1 MLVLVS
7 CWRITATYD
16 EFWQTWDEP
25 FHLAAGLEWWSQGDY
40 SYERFHP
47 PLARVAIAF
56 LPWMAGLKS
65 DPTAVNHWAE
75 GNEILHAGGNY
86 ESNLRFARLGV
97 LPFFILACVVVFLWA
112 TRCGGDLAGLCSV
125 FLFVLLTPVLAHAGL
140 ATLDMAT
147 AATVA
152 AALLAFQ
159 WWCDDPDPRRAAVFG
174 ALAALAVLTKFSAI
188 AFLGVGI
195 PVLLLLRM
203 LAVPFAGSSRWLAC
217 MVVACVSGALTVW
230 AVYRFS
236 FRPVVPVGDGL
247 DVLLQGAGA
256 AADPLKRL
264 VASTPVPAAGFF
276 WGLHDLVVFRRA
288 DGHLVYFLGDIGK
301 HGWWSF
307 YPVMLLLKTPL
318 PFLLLLA
325 LGVFSE
331 AARWW
336 TRHRA
341 SAVSA
346 PLLCGVAVLAAAAVT
361 TPNNGLRQALAVYP
375 LLAIVAGCAFAGI
388 WKSAAT
394 SRWRVVPAALLAVWC
409 VAVPVSAHP
418 DYLAYFNPLAGPDP
432 SRVAVDSDLDW
443 GQDLKRLKQFCEQRG
458 ISRLTM
464 RYNGTKD
471 IDVSRFGL
479 PPFTELQPGQRPE
492 GWVAISLTPLRR
504 GSGEPPYTQYA
515 WLDEIDPVATA
526 GRSIRLYF
534 LPPE

>member
-1 MLVLVS
+1 
-7 CWRITATYD
+7 
-16 EFWQTWDEP
+16 
-25 FHLAAGLEWWSQGDY
+25 
-40 SYERFHP
+40 
-47 PLARVAIAF
+47 
-56 LPWMAGLKS
+56 
-65 DPTAVNHWAE
+65 
-75 GNEILHAGGNY
+75 
-86 ESNLRFARLGV
+86 
-97 LPFFILACVVVFLWA
+97 
-112 TRCGGDLAGLCSV
+112 
-125 FLFVLLTPVLAHAGL
+125 
-140 ATLDMAT
+140 MAT

-203 LAVPFAGSSRWLAC
+203 LAVPFAGSSSWLAC
-217 MVVACVSGALTVW
+217 MVVGCVSGALTVW
-230 AVYRFS
+230 AVYRYS

-288 DGHLVYFLGDIGK
+288 DGHLVFLGGHRQAWLVVILSGDAAAED
-301 HGWWSF
+301 
-307 YPVMLLLKTPL
+307 TPAVPAAAGARRVL
-318 PFLLLLA
+318 
-325 LGVFSE
+325 E

-336 TRHRA
+336 TRRRA

-504 GSGEPPYTQYA
+504 GSGAPPYTQYA